1 ILARLL
7 VLHGP
12 SYVQKFSAPP
22 TGGFIIIR
30 HRLKKWWSIPELWPI
45 CLAILFGLDVAK
57 MDLTKPLSAM
67 EQMCNGKLSVVYPEM
82 LPVLTTMLKT
92 GVTFLACEAGEEG
105 VLVGGELG

>member
-1 ILARLL
+1 M
-7 VLHGP
+7 
-12 SYVQKFSAPP
+12 
-22 TGGFIIIR
+22 
-30 HRLKKWWSIPELWPI
+30 
-45 CLAILFGLDVAK
+45 AILFGLDVAK

-105 VLVGGELG
+105 VLVGGELGVKQTAIIRARSKSLSTLSHLPEGEHSSCIDE